1 MNKQNEPRELVK
13 IIEEEIVSPETQKEI
28 AEKYD
33 SDSATRDIKGLIG
46 YLVMIIA
53 LSMAVFHLY
62 TSGFGL
68 LETLRQRAAH
78 LAFVLPLAFLL
89 YPAFRNR
96 KTNQPTFMDYLLA
109 ILSVISAGYVVFQY
123 KEILLR
129 GGMPMQVDIIM
140 GILTTILVLE
150 AVRRVVGKEL
160 AIIALVFLVYGYFGP
175 FMPGIFAHKGASLSR
190 LIDHLY
196 MIPEGIFSIALG
208 TSATYIVLFIIFA
221 TFLEK
226 SGLGIVIQDLSLAL
240 AGTSSGGPAKV
251 AIVTSAC
258 FGSINGSAAANVV
271 TTGAFTIPLMKR
283 IGYQK
288 EFAAGVEAVSS
299 TAGQLMPPIM
309 GSAAFIM
316 ADYMGIPYL
325 EVVKA
330 AIIPVLLYYTG
341 VFTMVHIR
349 AKKLGLQ
356 GLPKELL
363 PKALEVLK
371 KRGHLLVPLV
381 LVIVLLVMR
390 YTPLFVG
397 FWGIIFTVIAA
408 ALKKETR
415 MSFKDILWAL
425 ETGAKRTVP
434 VAIATACVGL
444 VIGICTLT
452 GVSSIIS
459 NYILNISQ
467 GYLMVTLFMVMLL
480 SILMGMG
487 LPTVAVYVLLATVA
501 VPVIANYNV
510 PMLAAHFFV
519 FYFGLMANVT
529 PPVAIP
535 AYAAAGLANANPSK
549 VGWVAF
555 KLALAGF
562 IVPYM
567 FIMSPELLL
576 IDFTWLSLLHVGLTS
591 ILGVVLL
598 GIAVENYL
606 LAPLWK
612 WQRLIILIGS
622 LSLINPGLYTDFVGV
637 FALLIVVVMQKQRK
651 TQAAV

>member
-1 MNKQNEPRELVK
+1 MKEQNDSRELAS
-13 IIEEEIVSPETQKEI
+13 IIGEDIVSPETQKELT
-28 AEKYD
+28 EKYD
-33 SDSATRDIKGLIG
+33 SESATRDLKGLIG
-46 YLVMIIA
+46 YVVMVIA
-53 LSMAVFHLY
+53 LAMAVFHLY

-68 LETLRQRAAH
+68 LETLRQRAVH
-78 LAFVLPLAFLL
+78 LCFVLPLTFML
-89 YPAFRNR
+89 YPAFRKR
-96 KTNQPTFMDYLLA
+96 KTNRPTGIDYLLS
-109 ILSVISAGYVVFQY
+109 ILSVISVGYVVFQY
-123 KEILLR
+123 EAILLR
-129 GGMPMQVDIIM
+129 GGMPTQTDIIM
-140 GILTTILVLE
+140 GVLSTILVLE
-150 AVRRVVGKEL
+150 AVRRAVGKEL
-160 AIIALVFLVYGYFGP
+160 AIIALVFLAYGYFGP
-175 FMPGIFAHKGASLSR
+175 YMPGIFAHKGASLSR
-190 LIDHLY
+190 LVDHLY

-208 TSATYIVLFIIFA
+208 TSATYIVLFVIFA
-221 TFLEK
+221 TFLER

-240 AGTSSGGPAKV
+240 AGGASGGPAKV
-251 AIVTSAC
+251 AVVTSAC

-288 EFAAGVEAVSS
+288 EFAAAVEAVAS

-325 EVVKA
+325 EIIKA
-330 AIIPVLLYYTG
+330 AIIPVILYYTG

-356 GLPKELL
+356 GLSKDML
-363 PKALEVLK
+363 PNVIEVLK
-371 KRGHLLVPLV
+371 KRGHLLIPFV

-397 FWGIIFTVIAA
+397 FWGIIFTVVAA

-415 MSFKDILWAL
+415 MSLKDILWSL

-467 GYLMVTLFMVMLL
+467 GYLIITLIMVMLL

-501 VPVIANYNV
+501 VPVIADYNV
-510 PMLAAHFFV
+510 PMLAAHFYV

-535 AYAAAGLANANPSK
+535 AYAAAGLAGANPSK
-549 VGWVAF
+549 VGWAAL
-555 KLALAGF
+555 KLALGGF

-576 IDFTWLSLLHVGLTS
+576 IDFTWFSLLHTGLTAV
-591 ILGVVLL
+591 LGVVML
-598 GIAVENYL
+598 GIVVENRL
-606 LAPLWK
+606 LAPLLR
-612 WQRLIILIGS
+612 WQRLIILAGS
-622 LSLINPGLYTDFVGV
+622 LSLIKPGLFTDFAGV
-637 FALLIVVVMQKQRK
+637 VILLGVIIVQKYQK
-651 TQAAV
+651 PKEAF